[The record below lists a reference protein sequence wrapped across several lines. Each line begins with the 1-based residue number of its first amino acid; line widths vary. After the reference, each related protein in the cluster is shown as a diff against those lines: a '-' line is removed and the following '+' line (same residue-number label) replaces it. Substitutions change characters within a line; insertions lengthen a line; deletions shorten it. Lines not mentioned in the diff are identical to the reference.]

1 MRVYADCKLAPPVPE
16 VSIDDPESP
25 FGNGYSEAKWVTEH
39 VLQTISRQTDLHTI
53 VMRLGQVAGDRL
65 GYWNEREWFPAL
77 VKSALFQ
84 KCLPDLEGVSRMA
97 DKFLR

>member
-1 MRVYADCKLAPPVPE
+1 MPVHD
-16 VSIDDPESP
+16 SESP
-25 FGNGYSEAKWVTEH
+25 YGVGYSEAKWVTEQM
-39 VLQTISRQTDLHTI
+39 LQNASNERGLHTI

-84 KCLPDLEGVSRMA
+84 KCLPEHDGVCHICCICFPTRLPLTSLHR
-97 DKFLR
+97 R